1 MRVWLVN
8 HPAVARTIILVA
20 LVGLLE
26 IICDAGMVRPTTLIA
41 PSQMAVAL
49 AIILLSGKFNSQ
61 IWSTVSNVGA
71 AMLISVVSGFVIGV
85 LIHAVP
91 RVRQAVQPLLAS
103 SYAIPGFIFYVPL
116 LGVFGL
122 NDAPLISVG
131 CILAI
136 PSMILATFNGLDRI
150 PVVLLRY
157 SRVCHLSSVQ
167 TMLSVKL
174 PSTIP
179 HLFSGIRLCLAY
191 AFIGVIASEFILSD
205 RGVGYSIAYAYHD
218 FDMRTMYALMLL
230 IILLVT
236 GVNAGLQ
243 KWENRIMAKRSR
255 Q

>member
-1 MRVWLVN
+1 MRLVSP
-8 HPAVARTIILVA
+8 PAVARTIILLA

-26 IICDAGMVRPTTLIA
+26 IVCYAGLVTPTTVIA
-41 PSQMAVAL
+41 PSQMVVAL
-49 AIILLSGKFNSQ
+49 VKLLLSGKFNGQ

-71 AMLISVVSGFVIGV
+71 AMVISVLAGFVIGV
-85 LIHAVP
+85 VIHAVP
-91 RVRQAVQPLLAS
+91 RIRQALQPLLAS

-150 PVVLLRY
+150 PAVLLRY
-157 SRVCHLSSVQ
+157 SRVCHLSPFQ

-174 PSTIP
+174 PSAIP
-179 HLFSGIRLCLAY
+179 YLFSGIRLCLAY
-191 AFIGVIASEFILSD
+191 SFIGVIASEFILSD

-236 GVNAGLQ
+236 GVNTGLQ
-243 KWENRIMAKRSR
+243 TWENRLMARRSR